1 MKISI
6 KNVNVDSITMKGSL
20 NIGKTLIIKRYAK
33 EKSAQ
38 TGDNKTPDEPASNNS
53 TTDTNKTTKAT
64 TPSGIHII
72 ENNIKKTKE
81 EKAEEQLLANA
92 SLLYFILITL
102 LANPQS

>member
-53 TTDTNKTTKAT
+53 TTETT